1 MITLTEKAVNAVGRF
16 IAGSETPTAG
26 LRIEVT
32 DGGCSGYQYGLKLE
46 GSHTPEDT
54 VIDCGDVKVFIDP
67 GSLPMLDGMSVD
79 FLDTIE
85 GSGFKFTNP
94 NAQKVALA
102 VLRLIPVPKVLENPV
117 RNVGWATLFLPT
129 FYCIYRIVRW
139 AEKRCPP
146 YKIPS

>member
-1 MITLTEKAVNAVGRF
+1 MITLTEKAISAVGRF
-16 IAGSETPTAG
+16 IAGSQTPTAG

-54 VIDCGDVKVFIDP
+54 IIDCGEVQVFIDP

-79 FLDTIE
+79 FLDTID

-94 NAQKVALA
+94 NAAKSCACGTSFNTSSDGTGT
-102 VLRLIPVPKVLENPV
+102 K
-117 RNVGWATLFLPT
+117 T
-129 FYCIYRIVRW
+129 C
-139 AEKRCPP
+139 
-146 YKIPS
+146 S